1 MPRRSTRGWA
11 SPRVP
16 DRSPTWST
24 ALVAPADGI
33 LGYHLASRLAYVIG
47 VGVALRQQERR
58 QLFTRYAGVEA
69 GFRRF
74 RRIAATLMNN
84 DALSFVLLCVVTRR
98 TGLPTAPA
106 LLAVGVMLVL
116 LGVWIKLWAARR
128 LGSAAYYWH
137 NFFAPDDSV
146 APDPPGPYRFLRN
159 PMYTLGY
166 LQTYGLALVCGSLPG
181 LVVATFDQAAIL
193 TFYHSVEK
201 PHFESLI
208 KGRRAS

>member
-1 MPRRSTRGWA
+1 M
-11 SPRVP
+11 
-16 DRSPTWST
+16 
-24 ALVAPADGI
+24 ALATGI
-33 LGYHLASRLAYVIG
+33 LGYHIASRLAYVIG
-47 VGVALRQQERR
+47 VGLALRRQERH
-58 QLFTRYAGVEA
+58 QVFTRNGGVEA

-84 DALSFVLLCVVTRR
+84 DALSFILLCVVTRR
-98 TGLPTAPA
+98 TGLTAPPQA
-106 LLAVGVMLVL
+106 LLAVGVVLILV
-116 LGVWIKLWAARR
+116 GVTIKLWAAWR

-137 NFFAPDDSV
+137 NFFAPNDPV